1 MSVLAYKAVIDPG
14 RRSEIESRIS
24 EIEATNQVRVM
35 FAIESG
41 SRAWGF
47 PSPDSDY
54 DVRFVYAHTAAS
66 YLSVFD
72 RRDVIELPIEGDLD
86 INGWDIRKA
95 LALLLK
101 PNPVLLEWLS
111 SPIKYKWDDRA
122 CESLLDFANKVVAP
136 AECVSHYYH
145 LALRQWQRN
154 IEGEASVNLKKYFYV
169 LRPALAIR
177 WVRLSPGELPPMNFQ
192 ELVSKADIDAALQEE
207 ISGLLHAKARAS
219 EVGMGKRIA
228 PLDELIEFELSWGEK
243 NSSQK
248 RVTST
253 AEREMADQLFR
264 KLVRWPA

>member
-1 MSVLAYKAVIDPG
+1 MSALAYEAVIDPG

-24 EIEATNQVRVM
+24 EIEATNQVRVL

-111 SPIKYKWDDRA
+111 SPIKYKWDDSA
-122 CESLLDFANKVVAP
+122 CRSLLDFANQVVAP

-177 WVRLSPGELPPMNFQ
+177 WVRLNPRELPPMNFQ
-192 ELVSKADIDAALQEE
+192 ELVSRADIDAALQNE
-207 ISGLLHAKARAS
+207 IADLLRAKARAS
-219 EVGMGKRIA
+219 EVGMGNRIA

-243 NSSQK
+243 NSGQK
-248 RVTST
+248 HVTSS
-253 AEREMADQLFR
+253 AEREMADELFR
-264 KLVRWPA
+264 KLVR

>member
-1 MSVLAYKAVIDPG
+1 MSGLAYDAVIDPG
-14 RRSEIESRIS
+14 RRSEIERGIRD
-24 EIEATNQVRVM
+24 IEAANQVKIL

-54 DVRFVYAHTAAS
+54 DVRFVYAHTADS

-111 SPIKYKWDDRA
+111 SPIRYKWNESA
-122 CESLLDFANKVVAP
+122 CQPLLDFAHAVVAP
-136 AECVSHYYH
+136 GECVPHYYH
-145 LALRQWQRN
+145 LARRQWQRN
-154 IEGEASVNLKKYFYV
+154 IEGETAVNLKKYFYV

-177 WVRLSPGELPPMNFQ
+177 WVRLHPGLLPPMNFQ
-192 ELVSKADIDAALQEE
+192 ELVSRVDIDPGLQAE
-207 ISGLLHAKARAS
+207 ISDLLQAKARAS
-219 EVGMGKRIA
+219 EVGSGKRIA
-228 PLDELIEFELSWGEK
+228 ALDDLIEAELAWGEE
-243 NSSQK
+243 NSGQK
-248 RVTST
+248 HVTSA
-253 AEREMADQLFR
+253 AERAMADELFR
-264 KLVRWPA
+264 KLVK